1 VRILQLTDL
10 YTPVIGGLE
19 RHVATLSAEL
29 QRLGHVVTVVT
40 LRPDGLP
47 AEEVIDGVRVIRV
60 RSLAQRIPGVHAS
73 AAHPFH
79 PTAPDP
85 ATIAALRRVLSAERP
100 DVVHSH
106 SWLQYSF
113 FPLYHPKKGPAHVV
127 TMHDYGLTCP
137 RKTMQ
142 PSVRSAQ
149 CAGPGLGK
157 CLTCAPAQYGAVKGA
172 AVAGLHFGSRFLNRR
187 ADRYIA
193 VSAAVARQS
202 AKALPAGH
210 QIAVLPTMIPDGSYA
225 LAAATPRPDFLPAQD
240 GYLIFVGALG
250 RHKGVDVLLEARRRM
265 RHNLPLVLLGI
276 PRPDSPPLGGPN
288 VVAVKN
294 VPHAQA
300 MAALQR
306 SSIVVVPS
314 VWHEPMGRVAAE
326 GMLVGRPVVASN
338 VGGLT
343 DIVEDGLTGLLVPP
357 GDAGALARA
366 LDALLDNPELRA
378 RMGQAGQLR
387 ARRFEAS
394 AITPRIID
402 VFTGALRDRSNT

>member
-1 VRILQLTDL
+1 MRILQLTDL
-10 YTPVIGGLE
+10 YAPVIGGLE

-29 QRLGHVVTVVT
+29 QRLGHTVTVVT
-40 LRPDGLP
+40 LWPRELP
-47 AEEVIDGVRVIRV
+47 AEEVIDGVRVIRI

-85 ATIAALRRVLSAERP
+85 AAVVALRRIVADERP

-106 SWLQYSF
+106 SWLQYSY

-127 TMHDYGLTCP
+127 TMHDYGLACP

-149 CAGPGLGK
+149 CTGPGLGK
-157 CLTCAPAQYGAVKGA
+157 CLTCAPVQYGAVKGA
-172 AVAGLHFGSRFLNRR
+172 AAAGLHFGSRFLNHR

-202 AKALPAGH
+202 AQALPAGSE
-210 QIAVLPTMIPDGSYA
+210 IAVLPTMIPDGSYD
-225 LAAATPRPDFLPAQD
+225 LAAATPRPEFLPAQD
-240 GYLIFVGALG
+240 GYLIFIGALG
-250 RHKGVDVLLEARRRM
+250 PHKGVDVLLEAHRRM
-265 RHNLPLVLLGI
+265 RHRLPLVLLGT
-276 PRPDSPPLGGPN
+276 PRLDSPPLGQPN
-288 VVAVKN
+288 VVAVRN

-306 SSIVVVPS
+306 SCIAVVPS
-314 VWHEPMGRVAAE
+314 VWHEPMGRVAVE

-343 DIVEDGLTGLLVPP
+343 DIIEEGVTGLLVPP
-357 GDAGALARA
+357 GDPGALARA

-378 RMGQAGQLR
+378 RMGHAGKLR

-394 AITPRIID
+394 AITPRIIE
-402 VFTGALRDRSNT
+402 VFEGALRDRSST